1 MIKIPDVLG
10 MKMPA
15 AASLLDAAGVSYTT
29 EFLRPLRRPV
39 ENGVQRVVQQKEMPD
54 GTVQLSVCD
63 VQEIGGE
70 DDVTA
75 D

>member
-1 MIKIPDVLG
+1 MVKIPDVLG

-39 ENGVQRVVQQKEMPD
+39 ENGVARVVKQKENPD
-54 GTVQLSVCD
+54 GTLVLTICD
-63 VQEIGGE
+63 VQEIGG
-70 DDVTA
+70 
-75 D
+75 